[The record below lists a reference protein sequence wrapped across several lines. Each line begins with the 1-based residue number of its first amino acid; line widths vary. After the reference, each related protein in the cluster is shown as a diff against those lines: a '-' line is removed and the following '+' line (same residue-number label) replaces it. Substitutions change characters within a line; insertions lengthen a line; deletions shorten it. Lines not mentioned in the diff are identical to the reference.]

1 VKSVSGHKLA
11 SIMLR
16 AVDHVLAIHAYG
28 PASAATALHAL
39 STVSVLDETTV
50 SPAAATVMAVHECKS
65 NPVPASYVSCSTTD
79 GHAMWKNDRPVCHA
93 GPHVPAPAVDMLQRP
108 GQERAADGHCAVVET
123 SKYFH
128 PYVQRFIP
136 SLRDSAR
143 QSNMETIV
151 HSLQRCGQSSLRR
164 QGCLR
169 RHSPRSCQLR
179 ACYARRQLLNVTY
192 LQPT

>member
-16 AVDHVLAIHAYG
+16 AVDHVLAIHEYG
-28 PASAATALHAL
+28 PAAAATALHAL

-50 SPAAATVMAVHECKS
+50 SAAAATVMAVHEC
-65 NPVPASYVSCSTTD
+65 
-79 GHAMWKNDRPVCHA
+79 
-93 GPHVPAPAVDMLQRP
+93 
-108 GQERAADGHCAVVET
+108 
-123 SKYFH
+123 
-128 PYVQRFIP
+128 
-136 SLRDSAR
+136 
-143 QSNMETIV
+143 QSNSVPTSRRASIFTHTYNVSFPLFETVRGNQIWRR
-151 HSLQRCGQSSLRR
+151 LKTLCGRCGQSSLRR